1 MGATA
6 KVFWSGN
13 SQAVRLPR
21 EFRLPSGVV
30 SLTVRKEGDRIILEP
45 PRPQKFSRKFWAA
58 LGSLPAFKRPRQIR
72 QRRREMF
79 P

>member
-1 MGATA
+1 MTVA

-21 EFRLPSGVV
+21 EFRLPDGVDEV
-30 SLTVRKEGDRIILEP
+30 LLHREGDRIVLEP
-45 PRPQKFSRKFWAA
+45 PKRRRFSRRFWKA

-72 QRRREMF
+72 QSRGAIF